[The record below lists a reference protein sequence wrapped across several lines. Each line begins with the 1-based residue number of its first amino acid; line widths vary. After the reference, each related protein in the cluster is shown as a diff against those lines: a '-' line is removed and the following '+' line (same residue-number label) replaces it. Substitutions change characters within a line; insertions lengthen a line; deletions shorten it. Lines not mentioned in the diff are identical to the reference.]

1 MEYSIKINNICV
13 AFGDKKV
20 VTNFS
25 LCVGCGEFVL
35 IKGVSGCGKSTILH
49 TICGLIPSITNAS
62 VSGDILIFG
71 EDIKNIS
78 QLMRAKLLGIVFQN
92 PETGLFCD
100 CVEDEIAFGLENLCV
115 PREIIKLKIDE
126 MLHLTNLE
134 KYRYASPKELS
145 GGEKQRLVLAAVL
158 ALDPQV
164 LLLDEALSQL
174 DKKERENLIQ
184 QFAFLKNSG
193 KTIIAV
199 DHEDDLNFLADKL
212 IDME

>member
-1 MEYSIKINNICV
+1 
-13 AFGDKKV
+13 
-20 VTNFS
+20 
-25 LCVGCGEFVL
+25 
-35 IKGVSGCGKSTILH
+35 
-49 TICGLIPSITNAS
+49 
-62 VSGDILIFG
+62 
-71 EDIKNIS
+71 
-78 QLMRAKLLGIVFQN
+78 
-92 PETGLFCD
+92 
-100 CVEDEIAFGLENLCV
+100 
-115 PREIIKLKIDE
+115 